1 MNVAINGFGRI
12 GRLILRA
19 FFETKKY
26 DFNIVAI
33 NDLLEIDTAI
43 HLLKHDSIHG
53 KFDADVQKISESEFS
68 VNGKKITYVSKRSP
82 TDLPW
87 KDLGIDL
94 VLECTG
100 LFNKREA
107 CKAHITS
114 GAKKVLISCPSEDA
128 DKTIVFGVNSD
139 SIDKT
144 NDIIVSN
151 ASCTTNCLAPL
162 VKAIHEEIGILSGFA
177 TTIHSYTG
185 DQRLVDT
192 GHKDVRR
199 ARSAATNMV
208 PTSTGA
214 TKAIEQIFPELKGK
228 LSGLSIRV
236 PTPNVSMVDFTFNAA
251 KTVSEIDVCNAI
263 IKHADNNL
271 KNILGYTNDKLV
283 SCDFNHDA
291 RSSIVDLQLTK
302 VVDGNVV
309 HVVAWYDNEWGFSN
323 RMLDVS
329 AKLF

>member
-12 GRLILRA
+12 GRLVLRA
-19 FFETKKY
+19 FFETNKY

-33 NDLLEIDTAI
+33 NDLINIDTAI
-43 HLLKHDSIHG
+43 HLLKYDSVHR
-53 KFDADVQKISESEFS
+53 KFHADVQKISES
-68 VNGKKITYVSKRSP
+68 VLAINGTKITYISKKSP
-82 TDLPW
+82 AELPW
-87 KDLGIDL
+87 KALDVDL

-100 LFNKREA
+100 LFNTREK
-107 CKAHITS
+107 CKEHLTS
-114 GAKKVLISCPSEDA
+114 GAKKVLISCPSEDT
-128 DKTIVFGVNSD
+128 DKTIVFGVNCD

-144 NDIIVSN
+144 NDIIISN
-151 ASCTTNCLAPL
+151 ASCTTNCLAPV
-162 VKAIHEEIGILSGFA
+162 VKAIHEEIGILNGFA

-185 DQRLVDT
+185 DQRLVDM

-199 ARSAATNMV
+199 ARAAATNMV

-236 PTPNVSMVDFTFNAA
+236 PSPNVSMIDFTCN
-251 KTVSEIDVCNAI
+251 VSKKITEIDINNAI
-263 IKHADNNL
+263 KKYADGNL
-271 KNILGYTNDKLV
+271 KNILGYTEEKLV
-283 SCDFNHDA
+283 SCDFNHDPHSA
-291 RSSIVDLQLTK
+291 VVDFALTK
-302 VVDGNVV
+302 IVDGNVA
-309 HVVAWYDNEWGFSN
+309 HIVAWYDNEWGFSN